1 MKKNRLYFIYL
12 IPVAAGLLLAAL
24 LMADQYVL
32 DPLCDISELNT
43 YGFPTPTAIRLLTG
57 NSYEAVAD
65 GFISK
70 PSYKHIKPRYYVLRT
85 DSDVVANAV
94 HLRALT
100 DDALV
105 RLDDEADERLR
116 KEYEMLNETLRPL
129 LDGDDMTS
137 EHVSYLYLGDPDVL
151 SIPIFYYPQKKLVV
165 YVMEC
170 IRCNGSLRRDLRNR
184 NDRTC
189 Y

>member
-1 MKKNRLYFIYL
+1 MKRYRRYYIYL
-12 IPVAAGLLLAAL
+12 SPVAAGLLLFVFLKAG
-24 LMADQYVL
+24 QYVF
-32 DPLCDISELNT
+32 DPLSDISAHNT
-43 YGFPTPTAIRLLTG
+43 YGFPTPAAIRLLTG
-57 NSYEAVAD
+57 NSYEAVTD
-65 GFISK
+65 GFLSK
-70 PSYKHIKPRYYVLRT
+70 PSYKLIKPRYYVLRT

-116 KEYEMLNETLRPL
+116 KQYEMLNETLRPL
-129 LDGDDMTS
+129 LDGDDMTA

-170 IRCNGSLRRDLRNR
+170 IRCNGSLRRWLRNR
-184 NDRTC
+184 KDRTC

>member
-12 IPVAAGLLLAAL
+12 IPVAAGLLLAVL
-24 LMADQYVL
+24 LMAGQYVF
-32 DPLCDISELNT
+32 DPLSDISDHNT
-43 YGFPTPTAIRLLTG
+43 YGFPTPAAIRLLTG

-65 GFISK
+65 GFIPK
-70 PSYKHIKPRYYVLRT
+70 PSYKYIRPRYYVLRT

-105 RLDDEADERLR
+105 RHNDEEDERLR
-116 KEYEMLNETLRPL
+116 KKYEMLNGTLRPL
-129 LDGDDMTS
+129 LDGDDMTA
-137 EHVSYLYLGDPDVL
+137 EHVSYLYRGDPDVL

-165 YVMEC
+165 YIMEY

>member
-1 MKKNRLYFIYL
+1 MKRYRLYFIYL
-12 IPVAAGLLLAAL
+12 VPVAAGLLLAVL
-24 LMADQYVL
+24 LMAGQYVF
-32 DPLCDISELNT
+32 DPLSDISAHNT
-43 YGFPTPTAIRLLTG
+43 YGFSTPAAIRLLTG

-70 PSYKHIKPRYYVLRT
+70 PSYKHVRPRYYVLRT
-85 DSDVVANAV
+85 DSDVAANAV

-105 RLDDEADERLR
+105 RHDDEADERLR
-116 KEYEMLNETLRPL
+116 KQYEMLNETLRPL
-129 LDGDDMTS
+129 LDGDDMTA

-165 YVMEC
+165 YVMEY